1 MENYITIYKLKNELN
16 EPKILGPDNMN
27 LKLLEELFS
36 CEIVINFSEVLIP
49 EDKIHIK
56 DKIIIMINFLERLIE
71 SKVSFNTRDLIIIN
85 QSIKENNHEELI
97 DLYLKKESIVTLY
110 SGKTIYPKTL
120 NQAHYIKCL
129 NQNDIVFGIGPA
141 GTGKTYL
148 AVLYAAALLKKQQVK
163 RIVLVRP
170 VVEAGE
176 KLGFLPGD
184 MKEKV
189 DPYLIP
195 LYDALNECFGKE
207 TVNKMIDKG
216 VIEIAPLAYMRGRT
230 LDNAAVVLDEAQNST
245 TMQMKMFLTRLG
257 FNSKMIITG
266 DVTQIDLPNKNMSGL
281 IEAINLLNDI
291 NGISIV
297 KFESSDVMRHPLV
310 FKIVN
315 RYNKKNEVKNEN

>member
-71 SKVSFNTRDLIIIN
+71 SKVSFNIRDLIIIN